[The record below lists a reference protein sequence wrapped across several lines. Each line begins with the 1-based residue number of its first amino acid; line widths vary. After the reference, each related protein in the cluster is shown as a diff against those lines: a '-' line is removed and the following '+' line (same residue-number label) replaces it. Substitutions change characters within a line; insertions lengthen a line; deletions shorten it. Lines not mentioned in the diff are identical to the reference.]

1 MEHDKDILSVKDMAA
16 VAVLPL
22 CQFRL
27 RLDNG
32 AIPEA

>member
-1 MEHDKDILSVKDMAA
+1 MEHDKDILSVKDMAEY
-16 VAVLPL
+16 

-27 RLDNG
+27 QLDNG